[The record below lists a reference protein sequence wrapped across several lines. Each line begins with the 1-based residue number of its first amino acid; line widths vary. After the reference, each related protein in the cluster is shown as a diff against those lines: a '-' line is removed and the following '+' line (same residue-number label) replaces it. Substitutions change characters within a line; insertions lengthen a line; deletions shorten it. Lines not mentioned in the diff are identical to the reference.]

1 MLAKSTG
8 VKSMY
13 LPVRRLRLFLAYLSG
28 VVAFLGLSAAEAGDV
43 LTQHYN
49 NARTGAT
56 LEESVLN
63 TTNVASGIFQKLW
76 TLYADGQ
83 IVAQPLYVSDLQ
95 IDTTANPAAPPVK
108 GKFNAV
114 IIATMHN
121 TVYVYDAEKE
131 NRGPDGRTVPL
142 WATWLGQPRAGGKDI
157 VVGELGFRIHLE
169 VLIADIASA
178 DERHRVVD
186 DQQFI
191 VHSIVEPWGVEQELA
206 VPPQP
211 AMTAIRERIEDSDL
225 DCRMAVQRDD
235 LLIASDGVPI
245 IDQHAHAHTAIGRPQ
260 QSFGQQSTSLV
271 AAKNEILQIQGPFRG
286 IDHLYPGQ
294 EPVDPDR
301 YDAKSRRSVMCL

>member
-1 MLAKSTG
+1 MLAKRTV

-13 LPVRRLRLFLAYLSG
+13 LRQLRLFLAFLSG
-28 VVAFLGLSAAEAGDV
+28 VVAFFGLSAAEAGDV

-63 TTNVASGIFQKLW
+63 TTNVASGSFQKLW

-121 TVYVYDAEKE
+121 TVYAYDADKE
-131 NRGPDGRTVPL
+131 NRGLDGRTVPL

-157 VVGELGFRIHLE
+157 DMWSTNDPEWGIVSTPVVSEDKATLFVVAWHNDG
-169 VLIADIASA
+169 ADGLRYRLHALDLKSGA
-178 DERHRVVD
+178 QRRAPVNV
-186 DQQFI
+186 
-191 VHSIVEPWGVEQELA
+191 GVSSSDPSQ
-206 VPPQP
+206 PCKPQ
-211 AMTAIRERIEDSDL
+211 
-225 DCRMAVQRDD
+225 
-235 LLIASDGVPI
+235 
-245 IDQHAHAHTAIGRPQ
+245 
-260 QSFGQQSTSLV
+260 
-271 AAKNEILQIQGPFRG
+271 N
-286 IDHLYPGQ
+286 
-294 EPVDPDR
+294 
-301 YDAKSRRSVMCL
+301 